1 MWLPVSWVSFKS
13 SSEDIHRNAVAHVQ
27 RCLGSCIAF
36 LCPLIFLRHFQ
47 LEGATSITLAN
58 GLMAK
63 VILELSLPPL
73 LFLLQQQSETKRSNK
88 TVNPIS
94 SCDTNNCVIV
104 ILGCLYCNK
113 LSLNNSLRTRVEI
126 IESII
131 SQITPENRAFLI
143 AHPAPSLNYLNT
155 PFYSV
160 NFQWCCF

>member
-1 MWLPVSWVSFKS
+1 M
-13 SSEDIHRNAVAHVQ
+13 AHVQ

-113 LSLNNSLRTRVEI
+113 LSLNNSLRTRI
-126 IESII
+126 HYRIHYFTDHTRKQSLPHSTPRSIP
-131 SQITPENRAFLI
+131 QLLKYTVL
-143 AHPAPSLNYLNT
+143 
-155 PFYSV
+155 
-160 NFQWCCF
+160 